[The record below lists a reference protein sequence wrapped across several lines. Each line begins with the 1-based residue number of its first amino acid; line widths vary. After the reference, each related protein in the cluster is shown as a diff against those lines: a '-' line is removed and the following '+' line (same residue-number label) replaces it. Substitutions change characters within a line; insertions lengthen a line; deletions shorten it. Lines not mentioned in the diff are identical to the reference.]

1 MEFKVGKQVLLT
13 ELNLLQGVVERK
25 NTIPILTN
33 LLLEA
38 SGQSEISMLA
48 TDLDVSLQTQCSADV
63 AKPGSAVIQ
72 ARKLFDIV
80 RSLPDGDVAFENDS
94 GDWIK
99 ITSGYSHFKLVA
111 QAKEHFPSVA
121 QAKPGLIELKP
132 ASVHALISRTI
143 FAITQE
149 ESRYALSGALFLISG
164 STAAM
169 VTTDG
174 HRLAMASCTL
184 EAPAEEIRLIIPRKA
199 LSEIIKLAASTDLPV
214 VFSKDENH
222 IFFKFG
228 QRQLSSR
235 MLAGQFPNYDMVIP
249 KNNDKSL
256 SIGLEKLSQAVKR
269 VALMADERSHG
280 IKIELE
286 DGNLVMTSQTADL
299 GESREVLQVDFKSPK
314 VVVKFNASYLIDFLN
329 VVDTDDV
336 LIELKDDQTPVLFR
350 PSEGSASSY
359 KYVVMPM
366 RL

>member
-1 MEFKVGKQVLLT
+1 MEFRVGKQALLT
-13 ELNLLQGVVERK
+13 ELNLLQGIVERK

-33 LLLEA
+33 LLLEVD
-38 SGQSEISMLA
+38 GQSGISMIA
-48 TDLDVSLQTQCSADV
+48 TDLDVSLQTECAADV
-63 AKPGSAVIQ
+63 LKPGSALIQ

-80 RSLPDGDVAFENDS
+80 RSLPDSDIAFEKEG
-94 GDWIK
+94 GDWVK
-99 ITSGYSHFKLVA
+99 VTSGYSHFKLVA

-132 ASVHALISRTI
+132 ASLHGLISRTI

-149 ESRYALSGALFLISG
+149 ESRYALSGALLLISG
-164 STAAM
+164 STATM
-169 VTTDG
+169 VTTDA
-174 HRLAMASCTL
+174 HRLAMANCPL
-184 EAPAEEIRLIIPRKA
+184 ETPAEDVRLIVPRKA
-199 LSEIIKLAASTDLPV
+199 LSELLKLAASTDQPV

-249 KNNDKSL
+249 KNNDKTL
-256 SIGLEKLSQAVKR
+256 SISLDKLSQAIKR

-280 IKIELE
+280 IRCEIE
-286 DGNLVMTSQTADL
+286 DGTLTMTSQTADL
-299 GESREVLQVDFKSPK
+299 GESREIIQVDFKGPK

-350 PSEGSASSY
+350 PAEGSAASY

>member
-1 MEFKVGKQVLLT
+1 MEFRVGKQALTT

-38 SGQSEISMLA
+38 GKSGISMLA
-48 TDLDVSLQTQCSADV
+48 TDLDVSLQTECNADV
-63 AKPGSAVIQ
+63 TKAGSAVIQ

-80 RSLPDGDVAFENDS
+80 RSLPEQDVAFEKD

-99 ITSGYSHFKLVA
+99 ITSGYSHFKMVA

-121 QAKPGLIELKP
+121 QAKPGVVELKP
-132 ASVHALISRTI
+132 SSLYGLISRTI

-149 ESRYALSGALFLISG
+149 ESRYALSGALFLMSG
-164 STAAM
+164 STATM

-174 HRLAMASCTL
+174 HRLAMATCNVET
-184 EAPAEEIRLIIPRKA
+184 PAEDIRLIIPKKA
-199 LSEIIKLAASTDLPV
+199 LAELLKLSGSTDQPV
-214 VFSKDENH
+214 EFSKDENH

-228 QRQLSSR
+228 RRQLSSR

-249 KNNDKSL
+249 KNNDKNL
-256 SIGLEKLSQAVKR
+256 TIGLDKLGQAIKR

-280 IKIELE
+280 IKLELD
-286 DGNLVMTSQTADL
+286 DGTLTMTSQTADL
-299 GESREVLQVDFKSPK
+299 GESREVLQVEFKSPK

-329 VVDTDDV
+329 VVDTEQV

-350 PSEGSASSY
+350 PAEGSASSY

>member
-1 MEFKVGKQVLLT
+1 MEFRVGKQALLT

-38 SGQSEISMLA
+38 EQSGISMLA
-48 TDLDVSLQTQCSADV
+48 TDLDVSLHANCAADV
-63 AKPGSAVIQ
+63 VKSGAAVIH
-72 ARKLFDIV
+72 AKKLFEIV
-80 RSLPDGDVAFENDS
+80 RSLPDSDISFEKD

-99 ITSGYSHFKLVA
+99 ISSGYSNFKMVA

-121 QAKPGLIELKP
+121 QAGPGLLDIKA
-132 ASVHALISRTI
+132 ASLHGLISRTI

-164 STAAM
+164 STATM
-169 VTTDG
+169 VTTDA
-174 HRLAMASCTL
+174 HRLAMASCML
-184 EAPAEEIRLIIPRKA
+184 DAPAEDVRLIIPRKT
-199 LSEIIKLAASTDLPV
+199 LSEILKLAASTDQPV

-228 QRQLSSR
+228 QRRLSSR

-249 KNNDKSL
+249 KNNDKAL
-256 SIGLEKLSQAVKR
+256 TIGLDRLIQAVKR
-269 VALMADERSHG
+269 VALMADERSRG
-280 IKIELE
+280 IKIEID
-286 DGNLVMTSQTADL
+286 DGTLTMTSQTADL
-299 GESREVLQVDFKSPK
+299 GESKEVLQVDFKSPK

-336 LIELKDDQTPVLFR
+336 LVDLKDDQTPVLFR
-350 PSEGSASSY
+350 PSEGSASNY

>member
-1 MEFKVGKQVLLT
+1 MEFKVGKQALLT

-38 SGQSEISMLA
+38 KQSGIFMLA
-48 TDLDVSLQTQCSADV
+48 TDLDVSLQTECAADV
-63 AKPGSAVIQ
+63 VKSGSAVIQ
-72 ARKLFDIV
+72 AKKLFDIV
-80 RSLPDGDVAFENDS
+80 RSLPDSEIAFERD

-121 QAKPGLIELKP
+121 QAKPGQVELKP
-132 ASVHALISRTI
+132 SSIHALISRTI

-164 STAAM
+164 STATM

-174 HRLAMASCTL
+174 HRLAMATCMIET
-184 EAPAEEIRLIIPRKA
+184 PADDVRLIIPRKA
-199 LSEIIKLAASTDLPV
+199 LSEILKLAGSTDQPV
-214 VFSKDENH
+214 AFSKDENH

-249 KNNDKSL
+249 KGNDKTL
-256 SIGLEKLSQAVKR
+256 VVGLDKLSQAIKR

-280 IKIELE
+280 IKLELE
-286 DGNLVMTSQTADL
+286 DGSLTMTSQTADL
-299 GESREVLQVDFKSPK
+299 GESREVIQVDFKSPQ
-314 VVVKFNASYLIDFLN
+314 VTVKFNASYLIDFLN
-329 VVDTDDV
+329 VVDTEDV

-350 PSEGSASSY
+350 PSEGSASNY